1 MLLAMFSCGAVPEML
16 TCPHCGKTSTLE
28 QARLPPR
35 CPHCQQTMVGVGLVR
50 SAMAA
55 GSRDDRAAVMMLLL
69 VNIAVLAVAIVFDWS
84 NRSLMLIYWAQSV
97 VIGIGNFLRILGL
110 RQFST
115 EGFKINGKAAE
126 PNDQTRRSTAWFFLF
141 HYGFF
146 HLVYLV
152 FIVADSEGASLF
164 DWTLLLCVLAFV
176 LEYLPEHRQQRAYD
190 QSQVPNIGALM
201 FTPYLR
207 ILPMHITI
215 IFAFGQTD
223 STWGLLLFGSLK
235 TVADVGMLMIGQAQ
249 RRKQPATAPTG

>member
-1 MLLAMFSCGAVPEML
+1 M
-16 TCPHCGKTSTLE
+16 TLE

-35 CPHCQQTMVGVGLVR
+35 CPHCQQAIVGTDLLRGA
-50 SAMAA
+50 SAA
-55 GSRDDRAAVMMLLL
+55 GNRDDRTAVFVLLL
-69 VNIAVLAVAIVFDWS
+69 VNMAVLATAIVFDWS
-84 NRSLMLIYWAQSV
+84 NRSLMLIYWSQSV
-97 VIGIGNFLRILGL
+97 VIGIGNFFRILGL
-110 RQFST
+110 QRFRT

-126 PNDQTRRSTAWFFLF
+126 PTDQTRRSTAWFFLV

-146 HLVYLV
+146 HVVYLI
-152 FIVADSEGASLF
+152 FIIADSNDATLF

-176 LEYLPEHRQQRAYD
+176 LEYVPEHRQQRAYD

-207 ILPMHITI
+207 ILPMHVTI

-235 TVADVGMLMIGQAQ
+235 TVADVGMLMISQAQ
-249 RRKQPATAPTG
+249 RRKHLAAATAR

>member
-1 MLLAMFSCGAVPEML
+1 MP
-16 TCPHCGKTSTLE
+16 LE

-35 CPHCQQTMVGVGLVR
+35 CPHCQQAIVGTDLLRG
-50 SAMAA
+50 AFAA
-55 GSRDDRAAVMMLLL
+55 GNRDDRTAVFVLLL
-69 VNIAVLAVAIVFDWS
+69 VNMAVLATAIVFDWS
-84 NRSLMLIYWAQSV
+84 NRSLMLIYWSQSV
-97 VIGIGNFLRILGL
+97 VIGIGNFFRILGL
-110 RQFST
+110 QRFST

-126 PNDQTRRSTAWFFLF
+126 PTDQTRRSTAWFFLV

-146 HLVYLV
+146 HVVYLI
-152 FIVADSEGASLF
+152 FIIADSNDATLF

-176 LEYLPEHRQQRAYD
+176 LEYVPEHRQQRAYD
-190 QSQVPNIGALM
+190 RSQVPNIGALM

-235 TVADVGMLMIGQAQ
+235 TVADVGMLMISQAQ
-249 RRKQPATAPTG
+249 RRKHLAAATAR

>member
-1 MLLAMFSCGAVPEML
+1 MP
-16 TCPHCGKTSTLE
+16 LE

-35 CPHCQQTMVGVGLVR
+35 CPHCQQAIVGTDLLRG
-50 SAMAA
+50 AFAA
-55 GSRDDRAAVMMLLL
+55 GNRDDKTAVLVLLL
-69 VNIAVLAVAIVFDWS
+69 VNIAVLATAIVFDWS
-84 NRSLMLIYWAQSV
+84 NRSLMLIYWSQSV
-97 VIGIGNFLRILGL
+97 VIGIGNFVRIMGL
-110 RQFST
+110 KQFST

-126 PNDQTRRSTAWFFLF
+126 PTDQTRRSTAWFFLF

-146 HLVYLV
+146 HLGYLI
-152 FIVADSEGASLF
+152 FIIADSNGATLF

-176 LEYLPEHRQQRAYD
+176 LEYVPEHRQQRAYD

-223 STWGLLLFGSLK
+223 STWGLLLFGGLK
-235 TVADVGMLMIGQAQ
+235 TVADVGMLMISQAQ
-249 RRKQPATAPTG
+249 RRKHLAAATAR